1 MSPCS
6 CFEHWEM
13 RIIEFNM
20 DCDSPE
26 SKNSSIFIALSGRV
40 CQTLST
46 DRPSIDSF
54 TTKKRERTIRR
65 KKNWNR
71 KYFIWSPCAF
81 TRFHKHSK
89 IWFIFCSLLN
99 RIPLALSHLKCNAEH
114 FVFDHKFDFV
124 HLLSIELTVE
134 LLWSSAHCYEISVS
148 TIA

>member
-1 MSPCS
+1 
-6 CFEHWEM
+6 M

-65 KKNWNR
+65 KKIGIENISFEVR
-71 KYFIWSPCAF
+71 
-81 TRFHKHSK
+81 
-89 IWFIFCSLLN
+89 
-99 RIPLALSHLKCNAEH
+99 
-114 FVFDHKFDFV
+114 V
-124 HLLSIELTVE
+124 HLLDSI
-134 LLWSSAHCYEISVS
+134 S
-148 TIA
+148 TQIFGLFAALY